1 MKIPR
6 IIKHPNLGSL
16 DDTGFIGVQRM
27 SKKRRAVYEKLTN
40 DFFRAYC
47 EKQVTLG
54 KPEVMAA
61 GTALRVPQA
70 PGTCRKV
77 DFLTFEF

>member
-54 KPEVMAA
+54 KPEVSDHPSR
-61 GTALRVPQA
+61 GRSIGLR
-70 PGTCRKV
+70 
-77 DFLTFEF
+77 DLLTF